1 MKEKGQSS
9 FNKRALEYRTNLDL
23 KPRPLA
29 PKHQVK
35 FLDDQKNGYS
45 ERRIG
50 RLMSPDQTSSRR
62 ASLPNNLLS
71 SAKTSYS
78 VPNYS
83 PNQDLTLNVFDSG
96 STSAQL
102 HSDANHS
109 TQHNKEEARQELPP
123 SGAQASGKSI
133 KRPAESSSVPHKKSR
148 RAKSHNDLEEADGDD
163 DNRHSSA
170 EDKKEEKFACPF
182 YRKDPVRFLECMNL
196 RLVSI
201 SIVKQHLKRRHAA
214 NSDSDRL
221 GYREG
226 FALSTVA
233 GDHNTKGSCARGK
246 TEGLDSIP
254 PQILEALKLRSD
266 RRMSSTDQW
275 HEIWLLLFGESDF
288 TPKPLLD
295 GVVKEM
301 TGIIRDIWSRDGD
314 QIVSKHIQTRG
325 MPVSSDQLL
334 SLLPELLDSVE
345 DRFENKP
352 VEMGSDQQI
361 AGTKKPAL
369 KMTTERIY
377 NGHRYSTDPY
387 QMPHHMPNVSN
398 YIPISTSA
406 SLTRD
411 SPTPIFGIEN
421 PYDLRSVG
429 GVFELQAM
437 PYSLTS
443 FPAYLEPLNDRGISD
458 SVYDP
463 WGILKQISVVK
474 MGMTEVQQQCLELQ
488 NNYYDNYTGDQE
500 LDSALPYMYR

>member
-1 MKEKGQSS
+1 
-9 FNKRALEYRTNLDL
+9 
-23 KPRPLA
+23 
-29 PKHQVK
+29 
-35 FLDDQKNGYS
+35 
-45 ERRIG
+45 
-50 RLMSPDQTSSRR
+50 
-62 ASLPNNLLS
+62 
-71 SAKTSYS
+71 
-78 VPNYS
+78 
-83 PNQDLTLNVFDSG
+83 
-96 STSAQL
+96 
-102 HSDANHS
+102 
-109 TQHNKEEARQELPP
+109 
-123 SGAQASGKSI
+123 
-133 KRPAESSSVPHKKSR
+133 
-148 RAKSHNDLEEADGDD
+148 
-163 DNRHSSA
+163 
-170 EDKKEEKFACPF
+170 
-182 YRKDPVRFLECMNL
+182 MNL

-377 NGHRYSTDPY
+377 SGHRYSTDPY